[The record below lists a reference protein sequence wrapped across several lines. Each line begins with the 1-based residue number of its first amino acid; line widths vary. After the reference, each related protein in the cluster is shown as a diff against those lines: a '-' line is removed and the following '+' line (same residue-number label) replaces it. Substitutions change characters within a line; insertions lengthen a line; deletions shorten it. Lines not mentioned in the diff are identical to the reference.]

1 MRMWHDRPRVVTV
14 LAGAALLINMPLY
27 ATEKH
32 WRTFSDA
39 PAEIAVQYRELD
51 RGHIEIRAEREVQSS
66 LGAFL
71 HLLEQVDAVHT
82 WVDRAKSATILA
94 RPNANTFV
102 VHTEFHGAFVISD
115 RSMITVS
122 QWQQNPQTLQL
133 TLTVRDAS
141 ADYVVDTDDV
151 MLQDVKATWQLTPR
165 SEGSMTIRYVGSAHP
180 GGHIPLFLAKRQ
192 ALKSIVQTF
201 NNLPSAL
208 AKYQKPYPEVS
219 EPPLTER

>member
-1 MRMWHDRPRVVTV
+1 MRPNRPHFAAMA
-14 LAGAALLINMPLY
+14 AGAALLIHTPLC
-27 ATEKH
+27 AAEKQ
-32 WRTFSDA
+32 WRSYTDA
-39 PAEIAVQYRELD
+39 PAEISVQYRELD
-51 RGHIEIRAEREVQSS
+51 RGHIEIRAEREAQSS

-82 WVDRAKSATILA
+82 WVDRAKSATVLA

-102 VHTEFHGAFVISD
+102 VHTAFHGAFVIAD
-115 RSMITVS
+115 RSMVTIS
-122 QWQQNPQTLQL
+122 QWQQNPETLQL

-141 ADYVVDTDDV
+141 KDYAIDTDNV

-165 SEGSMTIRYVGSAHP
+165 AEGSISIRYIGSAHP
-180 GGHIPLFLAKRQ
+180 GGHVPLFLAKRQ

-208 AKYQKPYPEVS
+208 AKHQKPYPEIS
-219 EPPLTER
+219 EPNPH